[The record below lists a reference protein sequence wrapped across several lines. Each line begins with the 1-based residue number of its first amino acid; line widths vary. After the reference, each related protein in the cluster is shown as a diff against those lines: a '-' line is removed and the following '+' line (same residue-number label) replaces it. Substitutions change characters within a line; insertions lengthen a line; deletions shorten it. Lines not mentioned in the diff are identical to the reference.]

1 MKVGQSVLSAA
12 SCSLLTG
19 RCAVVSRPAVCSE
32 QQAVSVVRR
41 ASRGEW
47 CALVSGQWSSSV
59 DRQPLLVARRA
70 AVSGQWSLLVA
81 RRAASVVRPLLE

>member
-19 RCAVVSRPAVCSE
+19 RCAVVSRLAVCSG

-41 ASRGEW
+41 ASRSEW
-47 CALVSGQWSSSV
+47 CASCVGRRSSSVGQWSV
-59 DRQPLLVARRA
+59 
-70 AVSGQWSLLVA
+70 VSGRWPLLVA

>member
-47 CALVSGQWSSSV
+47 CALCVGQWSVVSGQWSV
-59 DRQPLLVARRA
+59 V
-70 AVSGQWSLLVA
+70 VA
-81 RRAASVVRPLLE
+81 RRAASVVRPQ

>member
-19 RCAVVSRPAVCSE
+19 RCAVVSRPAVCSG

-41 ASRGEW
+41 ASRGGGAR
-47 CALVSGQWSSSV
+47 CVLVVSV
-59 DRQPLLVARRA
+59 DRQPLLVAFP
-70 AVSGQWSLLVA
+70 A
-81 RRAASVVRPLLE
+81 RGLRKYGLCWNDS